1 MNATDGFMEIEQLA
15 VLRRFQEILN
25 VLTGLSFDF
34 LDRQA
39 IHAPSLQAARRPA
52 PFCALINRTPHGRA
66 ACDACT
72 CDLIQQGLKQEK
84 IIIRPCHL
92 GLIDVYIPVLIHHSV
107 VGFFTTGQFLL
118 HRPAATHFNRIKPR
132 LAGIGIAAEKAK
144 PFYFRLP
151 VLSRGKLNAIINL
164 IHLLIESI
172 VADDQ
177 KMALTEQATQKDP
190 VIQARR
196 FMETH
201 YMEPISLTEVAA
213 AVHLS
218 PSRLSHLFAEK
229 SGRPLTSYLH
239 DVRLF
244 WAKYFLVNTSL
255 RIIEI
260 AAKTGFDNVS
270 HFNHIFRKKE
280 EQSPRQ
286 YRERHGRASV

>member
-15 VLRRFQEILN
+15 VLRRFQSILN

-39 IHAPSLQAARRPA
+39 LHAPSLQSVRGFS
-52 PFCALINRTPHGRA
+52 PFCALVNSTPRGRA
-66 ACDACT
+66 ACDDCT
-72 CDLIQQGLKQEK
+72 CNLIQQGLKQGRTV
-84 IIIRPCHL
+84 IRPCHL
-92 GLIDVYIPVLIHHSV
+92 GLIDVYVPVLIHHSV
-107 VGFFTTGQFLL
+107 VGFFSTGQFHLR
-118 HRPAATHFNRIKPR
+118 RPASVHFNRIKPR
-132 LAGIGIAAEKAK
+132 LAEMGIAADKAQ
-144 PFYFRLP
+144 PYYFRLP

-164 IHLLIESI
+164 IHLLIERI
-172 VADDQ
+172 AADDQ
-177 KMALTEQATQKDP
+177 KMALTKQATQKDP

-201 YMEPISLTEVAA
+201 YMEPIALTEVAA

-218 PSRLSHLFAEK
+218 PSRLSHLFTEK

-244 WAKYFLVNTSL
+244 WAKYFLTNTSL

-280 EQSPRQ
+280 GQSPRQ
-286 YRERHGRASV
+286 YRERRSNTT